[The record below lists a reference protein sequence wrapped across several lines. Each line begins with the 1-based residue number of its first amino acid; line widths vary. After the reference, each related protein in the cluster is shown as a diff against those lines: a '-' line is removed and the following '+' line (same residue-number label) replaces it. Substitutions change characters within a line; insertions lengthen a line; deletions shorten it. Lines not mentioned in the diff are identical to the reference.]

1 MHREDGLYLPA
12 RLALLPATLYYV
24 IHMTRRPDGFAE
36 STDNHVRGR
45 MDVLS
50 TVLKT
55 VKLEGAMF
63 YNAEF
68 STPWSFH
75 APPSCQM
82 ASYLSP
88 EPRHVIIYHL
98 LTHGRAYANV
108 EDGQRVALSAGDIV
122 VFPHGDP
129 HTMGNGR
136 DVEPR
141 DHARTLQ
148 EIFSRG
154 LKLERMGGGGEIT
167 RFICGYLLCDS
178 QLCKAFLG
186 GLPPIFKV
194 NIGND
199 SSGQWLENSIR
210 YSVGQAVA
218 SQAGSEIVVAKLSEA
233 LFAETLRRYVDL
245 LPPGQTGWLAGARD
259 PDVGNAL
266 ALVHRQ
272 PSDPWTIAEL
282 ARQVGVSRSVL
293 AERFRHFLGVPP
305 MTYLTRWRLQLGAQ
319 LLTSTS
325 HSVAQIAAE
334 VGYESEPA
342 FNRAF
347 NRGFGSPPA
356 RFRRKSKLAAAH
368 ESERRAHR
376 DRGIEPAGAE

>member
-1 MHREDGLYLPA
+1 
-12 RLALLPATLYYV
+12 
-24 IHMTRRPDGFAE
+24 
-36 STDNHVRGR
+36 

-68 STPWSFH
+68 SAPWSIR
-75 APPSCQM
+75 APASCVM
-82 ASYLSP
+82 APFLSP

-98 LTHGRAYANV
+98 LTHGRAYASV
-108 EDGQRVALSAGDIV
+108 EDGQRIELSAGDIV
-122 VFPHGDP
+122 VFPLGDP
-129 HTMGNGR
+129 HIMGNGR

-141 DHARTLQ
+141 DHGKLLK
-148 EIFSRG
+148 EILSRG
-154 LKLERMGGGGEIT
+154 LKVERIGGGGEIT
-167 RFICGYLLCDS
+167 RFICGYLVCDP
-178 QLCKAFLG
+178 QLSKAFLS
-186 GLPPIFKV
+186 GLPSIFKV
-194 NIGND
+194 NIGKD

-210 YSVGQAVA
+210 YSVEQAVA
-218 SQAGSEIVVAKLSEA
+218 SQTGSEIVVAKLSEA
-233 LFAETLRRYVDL
+233 LFAETMRRYVDL

-305 MTYLTRWRLQLGAQ
+305 MAYLTHWRLQLGAQ

-325 HSVAQIAAE
+325 HSVARISGE

-347 NRGFGSPPA
+347 KREFGSPPA
-356 RFRRKSKLAAAH
+356 RFRLKSKVAAAH
-368 ESERRAHR
+368 
-376 DRGIEPAGAE
+376 

>member
-1 MHREDGLYLPA
+1 MHRDGGPYLPA
-12 RLALLPATLYYV
+12 RLVLLPGVRYDVTQL
-24 IHMTRRPDGFAE
+24 TQRPGDFAQ
-36 STDNHVRGR
+36 SSDNRVGSQ

-50 TVLKT
+50 TLLKT

-68 STPWSFH
+68 SAPWSIRSPH
-75 APPSCQM
+75 SCLVAP
-82 ASYLSP
+82 YLSR
-88 EPRHVIIYHL
+88 ESRHVIMYHL

-108 EDGQRVALSAGDIV
+108 EDGQRVSLSAGDIV

-129 HTMGNGR
+129 HIMGNGR

-141 DHARTLQ
+141 DHGRILE
-148 EIFSRG
+148 EILSQG
-154 LKLERMGGGGEIT
+154 LKLARMGGGGEIT
-167 RFICGYLLCDS
+167 RFICGYLVCEP
-178 QLCKAFLG
+178 Q
-186 GLPPIFKV
+186 
-194 NIGND
+194 
-199 SSGQWLENSIR
+199 
-210 YSVGQAVA
+210 
-218 SQAGSEIVVAKLSEA
+218 LSEA

-259 PDVGNAL
+259 AEVGNAL

-282 ARQVGVSRSVL
+282 ARRVGVSRSVL

-305 MTYLTRWRLQLGAQ
+305 IAYLTRWRMQLGAQ
-319 LLTSTS
+319 LLTSTR

-347 NRGFGSPPA
+347 KRAFGSPPA
-356 RFRRKSKLAAAH
+356 RFRTKSKVAAGH
-368 ESERRAHR
+368 
-376 DRGIEPAGAE
+376 

>member
-1 MHREDGLYLPA
+1 MRRDGGPYLSA
-12 RLALLPATLYYV
+12 RLALLIAVRYYLT
-24 IHMTRRPDGFAE
+24 HLTERPDDFARSSGGRVE
-36 STDNHVRGR
+36 SR

-68 STPWSFH
+68 SAPWSFRS
-75 APPSCQM
+75 PPSTSV
-82 ASYLSP
+82 APYLSR
-88 EPRHVIIYHL
+88 EPRHVIMYHL

-108 EDGQRVALSAGDIV
+108 EDGERIPLSAGDIV

-129 HTMGNGR
+129 HLMGNGR
-136 DVEPR
+136 DVQPR
-141 DHARTLQ
+141 DNGQ
-148 EIFSRG
+148 MIEEILSQG
-154 LKLERMGGGGEIT
+154 LKVARMGGGGEIT
-167 RFICGYLLCDS
+167 KFVCGYLACDP
-178 QLCKAFLG
+178 QLSKAFLG

-210 YSVGQAVA
+210 YSVGQAIG
-218 SQAGSEIVVAKLSEA
+218 SQTGSEIVVAKLSEA

-266 ALVHRQ
+266 ALLHRQ
-272 PSDPWTIAEL
+272 PSDPWTIAKL
-282 ARQVGVSRSVL
+282 AKRVGVSRSVL

-305 MTYLTRWRLQLGAQ
+305 IAYLTRWRLQLGAQ
-319 LLTSTS
+319 LLASTS

-347 NRGFGSPPA
+347 KREFSLPPA
-356 RFRRKSKLAAAH
+356 RFRMKSKVAA
-368 ESERRAHR
+368 
-376 DRGIEPAGAE
+376 D

>member
-1 MHREDGLYLPA
+1 
-12 RLALLPATLYYV
+12 
-24 IHMTRRPDGFAE
+24 
-36 STDNHVRGR
+36 

-68 STPWSFH
+68 SAPWSFR
-75 APPSCQM
+75 APPSRLVAQ
-82 ASYLSP
+82 YLSP

-98 LTHGRAYANV
+98 LTDGQAYANI
-108 EDGQRVALSAGDIV
+108 EGGQRVALSAGDIV

-129 HTMGNGR
+129 HIMGNGR
-136 DVEPR
+136 DVEPVDNGR
-141 DHARTLQ
+141 VLQ
-148 EIFSRG
+148 EILSRD
-154 LKLERMGGGGEIT
+154 LRTAHMGGGGEIT
-167 RFICGYLLCDS
+167 KFVCGYLVCDP
-178 QLCKAFLG
+178 QLKTFLG

-194 NIGND
+194 SIGND

-210 YSVGQAVA
+210 YSVGQVVA
-218 SQAGSEIVVAKLSEA
+218 SQTGSEIVVAKLSEA

-272 PSDPWTIAEL
+272 PSDPWTIAKL

-305 MTYLTRWRLQLGAQ
+305 MAYLTRWRVQLGAQ

-325 HSVAQIAAE
+325 RSVAQIADE

-347 NRGFGSPPA
+347 KREFGSPPA
-356 RFRRKSKLAAAH
+356 RFRMKSKLAAAP
-368 ESERRAHR
+368 E
-376 DRGIEPAGAE
+376 